1 MAMAQVKYECLDETL
16 QMQGNNTVTC
26 RYSGEWDALPRCLKG
41 NDASLNL
48 LNIVL
53 PLLLIPLFV
62 LMITLALRRRVCIK
76 TKTEEYLNRTEEYDA
91 FICYEYNEEDRN
103 FAENIIRLELEE
115 NYDPPFKLF
124 IHRRF

>member
-1 MAMAQVKYECLDETL
+1 MAQVKYECLDETL
-16 QMQGNNTVTC
+16 QMQGNNKVTC

-53 PLLLIPLFV
+53 PVLLIPLFV

-76 TKTEEYLNRTEEYDA
+76 TKTEEYLTER
-91 FICYEYNEEDRN
+91 RN
-103 FAENIIRLELEE
+103 MMLLFAMNTMKKIEILLKI
-115 NYDPPFKLF
+115 
-124 IHRRF
+124 